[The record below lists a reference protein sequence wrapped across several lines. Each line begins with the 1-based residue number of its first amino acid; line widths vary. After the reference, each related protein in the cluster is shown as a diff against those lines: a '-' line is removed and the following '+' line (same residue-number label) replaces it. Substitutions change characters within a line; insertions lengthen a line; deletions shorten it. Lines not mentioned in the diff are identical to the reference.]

1 MATFLFCHYR
11 PSRGRIPSIL
21 RLAKASGNS
30 VLPITTPWWHNCAM
44 SDERRYT
51 IDELSQLTG
60 VPPRTVRLYV
70 QRGLVPPAAGRG
82 RGSHYGDEHLAGIQ
96 RVQDLKRAGK
106 TLDDV
111 RDTMLQQEGTTV
123 SQEDAPQ
130 RRRRRILLAEEGIW
144 LEVGPGVALPT
155 PDALDNL
162 AALCR
167 RELGLPDK
175 DPVNLFTIVSQ
186 LGTFLVIPDGLPEGQ
201 ALKIAPGER
210 RDIEIVTPALKMAES
225 NGQITIL
232 RQPE

>member
-1 MATFLFCHYR
+1 
-11 PSRGRIPSIL
+11 
-21 RLAKASGNS
+21 
-30 VLPITTPWWHNCAM
+30 M
-44 SDERRYT
+44 SKDDRYT
-51 IDELSQLTG
+51 IDDLTRMTG
-60 VPPRTVRLYV
+60 VPRRAVRYYV
-70 QRGLVPPAAGRG
+70 HRGLVPPPTGRG
-82 RGSHYGDEHLAGIQ
+82 RGRHYGDEHLAGIQ

-111 RDTMLQQEGTTV
+111 RDAMLQQEGTTV

-155 PDALDNL
+155 PDALDRL

-175 DPVNLFTIVSQ
+175 DLPPRVTIVSQ
-186 LGTFLVIPDGLPEGQ
+186 LRTFLVIPDGLGEGR
-201 ALKIAPGER
+201 ALTIAPGER
-210 RDIEIVTPALKMAES
+210 KEIEKVTAALKTAES
-225 NGQITIL
+225 NGQIMIL